1 MKSKDISTEE
11 KILEAAK
18 EVFLK
23 KGFDGARMQEIADTA
38 GINKAMLHYYFRTKD
53 RLFEHIFVT
62 AISNIFP
69 KVGGIFISDAPFED
83 KIRAFIRDYLSFILQ
98 NPFLPIFI
106 LHEMS
111 ANPERL
117 IEHFTKFNFNEKV
130 GYLHPDFIGYG
141 EEHIEFTRRC
151 AFFGF
156 GMKNGGYIHIT
167 EGLTLLTLP
176 SMADKSN
183 VSKNRE
189 VGKRLNNIKTR
200 INPFSDKERY
210 EQIQLEMSTLT
221 VI

>member
-130 GYLHPDFIGYG
+130 GYLQSELDQKIAAGEYRPIRVEQLIINIMSMVIFPVAAKPIMKHIFSFNDDTYQAVMEERKTFIADFVLS
-141 EEHIEFTRRC
+141 
-151 AFFGF
+151 A
-156 GMKNGGYIHIT
+156 
-167 EGLTLLTLP
+167 L
-176 SMADKSN
+176 
-183 VSKNRE
+183 
-189 VGKRLNNIKTR
+189 RL
-200 INPFSDKERY
+200 
-210 EQIQLEMSTLT
+210 
-221 VI
+221 